1 MKQPTIPRVLSLI
14 LWFSFSLIT
23 SLSSFAKTGENAISF
38 STQTLSGQ
46 PYHFDINSLDKP
58 HLLVFWATWCLECR
72 YEFHALNA
80 LHAERLDQIEIVGI
94 SIDQDPSA
102 ALTMQKE
109 ANLTY
114 VNIIDDKAIIAKQYK
129 VKGTPTLIFVDQNG
143 LIISEGHRLDDTLKQ
158 QISRLIS
165 P

>member
-1 MKQPTIPRVLSLI
+1 MKQLTTPRVLSLI
-14 LWFSFSLIT
+14 FCISFGLISSQSL
-23 SLSSFAKTGENAISF
+23 FAKTGDNAVSF
-38 STQTLSGQ
+38 SSQTLSGQ
-46 PYHFDINSLDKP
+46 PYHFDIYSLDKP

-80 LHAERLDQIEIVGI
+80 LNAEQLDQIEIVGI

-114 VNIIDDKAIIAKQYK
+114 VNIIDDKASIAKQYK
-129 VKGTPTLIFVDQNG
+129 VKGTPTLILVDQNG
-143 LIISEGHRLDDTLKQ
+143 LIKSEVHRLDDKLKQ
-158 QISRLIS
+158 QILQIIS